1 MTTDPA
7 ADTTTALPQTCA
19 RCQQLALLRLAGR
32 CAECIADMGLR
43 HPAEHAAWRE
53 EISAAIG

>member
-1 MTTDPA
+1 MTSDPTD
-7 ADTTTALPQTCA
+7 DTTALPQTCA
-19 RCQQLALLRLAGR
+19 RCGQLALLRLAGR
-32 CAECIADMGLR
+32 CADCIADMGLH